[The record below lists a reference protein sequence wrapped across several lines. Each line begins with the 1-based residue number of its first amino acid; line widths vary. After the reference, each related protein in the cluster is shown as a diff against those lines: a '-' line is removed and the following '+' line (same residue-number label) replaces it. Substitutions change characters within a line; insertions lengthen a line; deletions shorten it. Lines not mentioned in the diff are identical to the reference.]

1 MQQRILLIDDEER
14 LSEVV
19 QTCLETLGGWQVL
32 IATSASKGLLIA
44 EIEQPNAI
52 LLDVML
58 PEMDGITLFH
68 HLQKNPLTQSIPVIL
83 LTAKVQFAEQ
93 AQFASLGVAGIIAK
107 PFDPLRL
114 AEQVAKILLWDY

>member
-1 MQQRILLIDDEER
+1 MRRILLIDDEER

-19 QTCLETLGGWQVL
+19 QTCLETLGGWEVL
-32 IATSASKGLLIA
+32 IATTANEGLLIA

-68 HLQKNPLTQSIPVIL
+68 HLQEKPDTQSIPVIL
-83 LTAKVQFAEQ
+83 LSAKIQFAEPN
-93 AQFASLGVAGIIAK
+93 QFAHLGVAGVIAK
-107 PFDPLRL
+107 PFDPLKL
-114 AEQVAKILLWDY
+114 ADQVAKILRWS

>member
-1 MQQRILLIDDEER
+1 MVMRRILLIDDEER

-19 QTCLETLGGWQVL
+19 QTCLETLGGWEVL
-32 IATSASKGLLIA
+32 IATTANEGLLIA

-68 HLQKNPLTQSIPVIL
+68 HLQEKPDTQSIPVIL
-83 LTAKVQFAEQ
+83 LSAKIQFPSNQFAH
-93 AQFASLGVAGIIAK
+93 LGVAGVIAK
-107 PFDPLRL
+107 PFDPLKL
-114 AEQVAKILLWDY
+114 ADQVAKILGWS